1 MKLTFKQHCFGRIN
15 RGVYMSTSKR
25 LYYKQLKKKTLEKEK
40 KKEVEG
46 DQIKEE
52 SNLFQNISISED
64 LQSLNVKESM
74 GKQKAYALV
83 INEAMIGED
92 VDDYVDENNVINSRS

>member
-1 MKLTFKQHCFGRIN
+1 M
-15 RGVYMSTSKR
+15 
-25 LYYKQLKKKTLEKEK
+25 
-40 KKEVEG
+40 
-46 DQIKEE
+46 
-52 SNLFQNISISED
+52 FQNISISED
-64 LQSLNVKESM
+64 LQSLNVKETM

>member
-1 MKLTFKQHCFGRIN
+1 
-15 RGVYMSTSKR
+15 MSTSKR
-25 LYYKQLKKKTLEKEK
+25 LYYKQKTREKEK

-52 SNLFQNISISED
+52 SNLFQNILISED
-64 LQSLNVKESM
+64 LQSLNVKKSM

-83 INEAMIGED
+83 INEATIGED
-92 VDDYVDENNVINSRS
+92 IDDYVDENNVINRRSWWKNSTIWGVTNSFQKKA

>member
-1 MKLTFKQHCFGRIN
+1 
-15 RGVYMSTSKR
+15 MSTSKR
-25 LYYKQLKKKTLEKEK
+25 LYYKQKTREKEK

-92 VDDYVDENNVINSRS
+92 VDDYVDENNVINSRSWWKNSTIWGVTNSFQKKA